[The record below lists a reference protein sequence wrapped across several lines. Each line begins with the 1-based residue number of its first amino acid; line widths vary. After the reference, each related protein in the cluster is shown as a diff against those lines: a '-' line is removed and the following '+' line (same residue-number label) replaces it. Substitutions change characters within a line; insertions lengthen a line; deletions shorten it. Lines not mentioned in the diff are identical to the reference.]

1 MRRKLMETKSR
12 FAKSATLSSQS
23 KTMPSIF
30 SRKKPEVNEKMRMRF
45 SAPSFS
51 FRDGDYF
58 SFWTLKEAKENKN
71 KIVNK
76 IVVFHPGINAIVS
89 SRYWANYFSS
99 SYYLIICGDKE
110 ERSIKSFLKE
120 IEKVI
125 YSPLSRS
132 LTGVSITNS
141 KDECISLVESIRSE
155 TNRGVVTINNTE
167 VEIDD

>member
-1 MRRKLMETKSR
+1 METKSR

-30 SRKKPEVNEKMRMRF
+30 SRKKPEVNEEMRMRF

-99 SYYLIICGDKE
+99 SYYLIIGDKE

-120 IEKVI
+120 IEKII